1 MSAMWRW
8 RTASP
13 DPLATP
19 RPPLPLAGELGS
31 RSNSDEGTPRR
42 TLTRWAGVGGF
53 ATLLLLA
60 TCSSPPTR
68 FYTLTSAPPA
78 QRAAS
83 GPALAPPI
91 EVGDVPVPATMDRNS
106 IVLDADGARLDIA
119 SNDQW
124 GAPVGQ
130 LIRQALTADLNARLP
145 IGSVLPPGSNAPKSG
160 LRVVSLN
167 IQRFAGDTVGNVTL
181 DASWSVLR
189 AGSSDVLRSG
199 HAVIHVRAASGKVP
213 DIVPAMSTALGQ
225 LADRIAAAL
234 GTHGPPGPRAS

>member
-1 MSAMWRW
+1 MWRW
-8 RTASP
+8 R
-13 DPLATP
+13 
-19 RPPLPLAGELGS
+19 
-31 RSNSDEGTPRR
+31 TPRR
-42 TLTRWAGVGGF
+42 TLTGRALRDDLSRKAGAAGF
-53 ATLLLLA
+53 AALLLLA
-60 TCSSPPTR
+60 TCSSPPTQ
-68 FYTLTSAPPA
+68 FYTLNPVSPA

-83 GPALAPPI
+83 GPALTPPI
-91 EVGDVPVPATMDRNS
+91 EVGEVPVPATMDRNS
-106 IVLDADGARLDIA
+106 IVLDAGGARLDIA

-130 LIRQALTADLNARLP
+130 LIRQTLTADLSARLP
-145 IGSVLPPGSNAPKSG
+145 SGSVLPPGGTAPKSG

-181 DASWSVLR
+181 EAGWSVLR

-199 HAVIHVRAASGKVP
+199 HVVIHLRAASGKVA

-234 GTHGPPGPRAS
+234 GP